1 MWIII
6 SHNARTP
13 DNLLHRLTADAI
25 ALCRGAIALTESCGT
40 FSLSE
45 DAGSITGGNSE
56 VSVVYRLGTHGCELL
71 LPLGTVGGPG
81 IFRRHTICNWI

>member
-1 MWIII
+1 MRIII

-13 DNLLHRLTADAI
+13 DNLLHCLTADAI

-56 VSVVYRLGTHGCELL
+56 VSVVYRLGTHVVSYYFRWVQQE
-71 LPLGTVGGPG
+71 VHEYSAG
-81 IFRRHTICNWI
+81 IQYAVR